1 MNTETDRNFSLTHGP
16 ESGVLKITIGKLT
29 LSVTTINN
37 RHEAVVFSE
46 SGDTVSQKNGIT
58 DFMEVVHIMWNLERL
73 SNLNR

>member
-1 MNTETDRNFSLTHGP
+1 MNTKTDRHFSLTNGP
-16 ESGVLKITIGKLT
+16 HSGVLKIAIGNLT

-73 SNLNR
+73 SGDE